1 VRLRAASRQ
10 HTGFSL
16 IELIS
21 VLVILGIVSAIAASR
36 FFDYGSFEAR
46 GFYDQAAALV
56 RYGQKVA
63 IAQHRN
69 VFVNANVVNGTICL
83 TYAADLGC
91 AGGTG
96 VLNPADQSWFSK
108 TAPSG
113 VTITT
118 SVALSFSALGK
129 PSPNAPASLQIVGG
143 GMTRTITVERET
155 GYVH

>member
-1 VRLRAASRQ
+1 
-10 HTGFSL
+10 L

-21 VLVILGIVSAIAASR
+21 VLVILGIVSAIAVSR
-36 FFDYGSFEAR
+36 FFDYGSFDAR

-69 VFVNANVVNGTICL
+69 VFVNANVASDTICL
-83 TYAADLGC
+83 TYAADPSC
-91 AGGTG
+91 ASGTG

-113 VTITT
+113 VTIAT

-129 PSPNAPASLQIVGG
+129 PIPDAAATFQIVGG
-143 GMTRTITVERET
+143 SMTRTITVERET